1 MARKDKKGGGSLQ
14 DQLRKVGLV
23 NEKQLSRARKGQHKK
38 SMQIK
43 REQVVDDDKVAA
55 KQALAEKAASDRQK
69 NLERE
74 KQAQQR
80 ALLAQIRQLIET
92 NSKLEAGD
100 IPYNFVEDKKVKKIY
115 VSAAN
120 QSQLN
125 KGYLA
130 IVKTLNG
137 YDLVPEKVARRIM
150 ARRDDVVLYLFERS
164 RSQVDE
170 DDPYKDFQIPDD
182 LEW

>member
-1 MARKDKKGGGSLQ
+1 MAKKDNKGGGTLQ

-38 SMQIK
+38 SLQIK
-43 REQVVDDDKVAA
+43 REQVIDEDKIAA
-55 KQALAEKAASDRQK
+55 KQVLAKKTARDRQQ

-74 KQAQQR
+74 QQTQQR
-80 ALLAQIRQLIET
+80 ALLAQIRQLVET

-100 IPYNFVEDKKVKKIY
+100 IPYNFVDDRKVKKIY
-115 VSAAN
+115 VSASN
-120 QSQLN
+120 QAQLN

-130 IVKTLNG
+130 IVKVG
-137 YDLVPEKVARRIM
+137 DRYDLVPEKVARKIM
-150 ARRDDVVLYLFERS
+150 ARRDDVVLYLFERDKT
-164 RSQVDE
+164 QVDE